1 MNGRYSGIGT
11 VCPESSSLSKTHP
24 PKPAVK
30 CLDRGRILGQG
41 AAVSGQLSIDTRLH
55 CAFAPALFLAHSPSQ
70 YPRRNC
76 GLLLYNPG
84 FQSKWTIHLVMVRG
98 DLMRIGMTPI
108 ILQQHLQLEARS
120 QIVHK
125 RNWKGVLSFQP
136 SVVRRL
142 KLVTAYSREILCISP
157 QAPYDS
163 IQSCLI
169 SVLSDEAVRLS
180 VYSGNSAGSAPIG

>member
-30 CLDRGRILGQG
+30 CLDRGRILGQ
-41 AAVSGQLSIDTRLH
+41 
-55 CAFAPALFLAHSPSQ
+55 
-70 YPRRNC
+70 
-76 GLLLYNPG
+76 
-84 FQSKWTIHLVMVRG
+84 
-98 DLMRIGMTPI
+98 
-108 ILQQHLQLEARS
+108 
-120 QIVHK
+120 
-125 RNWKGVLSFQP
+125 
-136 SVVRRL
+136 VRRL